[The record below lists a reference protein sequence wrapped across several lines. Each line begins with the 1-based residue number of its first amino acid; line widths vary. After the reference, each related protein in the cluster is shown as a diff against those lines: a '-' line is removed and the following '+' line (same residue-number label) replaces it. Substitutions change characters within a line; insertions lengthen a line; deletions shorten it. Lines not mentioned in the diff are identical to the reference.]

1 MLEYYINSYLLRSL
15 SKSKEKDFRI
25 NDVEKFNQE
34 RQTSANAIKASLN
47 QEVEIVEPLDNP
59 NLYTSTERLSNMM
72 IKLLDENEN
81 STNAYDDS
89 FWISKILRNLGKLDN
104 IEMMEYIAR
113 KVYR

>member
-1 MLEYYINSYLLRSL
+1 
-15 SKSKEKDFRI
+15 
-25 NDVEKFNQE
+25 
-34 RQTSANAIKASLN
+34 
-47 QEVEIVEPLDNP
+47 
-59 NLYTSTERLSNMM
+59 M

-104 IEMMEYIAR
+104 IDMMEGIAR